1 MNREQ
6 EIVSRSNAFRDE
18 YRAATPGWYRG
29 EMHLAFTLLFTGG
42 VIWYCASQ
50 IGGASWIEWAVV
62 AVPMFVFG
70 NWAEWAGHRWLLHNP
85 NSILKPAYKRHVA
98 SHHQFF
104 SHKTLAYKGQKDWR
118 ALLFPP
124 FAPVLFVLAALPPA
138 LLLGTLWTANAG
150 YIAMLTMAGYYLM
163 YEGLH
168 TLSHVQNSPFLDALP
183 LVNTVRRMHV
193 LHHNP
198 DFMHTRNFNL
208 TFPICDALFGTSDL
222 NRGLIGTL
230 FHGMSDDGRKE
241 EDRLKVAAQQVDRAE
256 RKNSITEAKASA
268 ETSAKASAESHAK
281 TSAKVRSL

>member
-85 NSILKPAYKRHVA
+85 NSILKSAYKRHVA

-256 RKNSITEAKASA
+256 RKNSKTEAKASA
-268 ETSAKASAESHAK
+268 ETSAESHAK

>member
-6 EIVSRSNAFRDE
+6 QIVERSHAYRE
-18 YRAATPGWYRG
+18 SYRASTPSWYRG

-42 VIWYCASQ
+42 VLWYCASQ
-50 IGGASWIEWAVV
+50 IVDASWQEWLLVV
-62 AVPMFVFG
+62 VPMFLFG
-70 NWAEWAGHRWLLHNP
+70 NWAEWAGHRYLLHSP
-85 NSILKPAYKRHVA
+85 RSWLKPAYKRHVA
-98 SHHQFF
+98 THHQFF
-104 SHKTLAYKGQKDWR
+104 SHKTLDYHGHQDWR

-124 FAPVLFVLAALPPA
+124 FAPVLFVMAALPLA

-150 YIAMLTMAGYYLM
+150 YIAMLTMAAYFLM

-168 TLSHVQNSPFLDALP
+168 TLSHLEHPLLDAIP

-222 NRGLIGTL
+222 NKGVLGTL
-230 FHGMSDDGRKE
+230 FNGMSDAARKP
-241 EDRLKVAAQQVDRAE
+241 EDQARVDAQQVERAS
-256 RKNSITEAKASA
+256 KAATE
-268 ETSAKASAESHAK
+268 HQ
-281 TSAKVRSL
+281 L